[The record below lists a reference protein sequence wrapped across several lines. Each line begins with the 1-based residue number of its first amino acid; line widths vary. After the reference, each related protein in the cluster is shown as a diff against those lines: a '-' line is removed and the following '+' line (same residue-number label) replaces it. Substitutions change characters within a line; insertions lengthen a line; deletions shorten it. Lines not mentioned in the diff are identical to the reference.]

1 MQPIILYDIPNKL
14 YKGGWAPNPT
24 KTRFCLGHKGLPHE
38 IILVEFPDI
47 ATTMKSIGASP
58 TAGGKYT
65 VPVIKDPNTGAV
77 VSDSHAIAKYLD
89 DTYPDKPLIP
99 RGAHVLMQTF
109 ESLFMNTVLK
119 PSSRLLAVR
128 TLELQKDTSREFFIT
143 TRLKMLRET
152 SWGDVAP
159 EDKAREQWA
168 ALKKGLGEVDGWYQK
183 SEGRWIMGDV
193 FSFADIVVAGWLVW
207 WDAILNEEERQ
218 EIYALHGGRWGRL
231 LTDLNSECNTNL
243 GSFGEQSRSFL

>member
-1 MQPIILYDIPNKL
+1 
-14 YKGGWAPNPT
+14 
-24 KTRFCLGHKGLPHE
+24 
-38 IILVEFPDI
+38 
-47 ATTMKSIGASP
+47 P

-109 ESLFMNTVLK
+109 ESLLMSIVLK
-119 PSSRLLAVR
+119 PCYRLLAAR

-143 TRLKMLRET
+143 TRLKIFRET

-159 EDKAREQWA
+159 EAKAREQWT
-168 ALKKGLGEVDGWYQK
+168 ALKKGLGEVDGWYQQ
-183 SEGRWIMGDV
+183 SGGRWIMGDV
-193 FSFADIVVAGWLVW
+193 FSFA
-207 WDAILNEEERQ
+207 
-218 EIYALHGGRWGRL
+218 
-231 LTDLNSECNTNL
+231 
-243 GSFGEQSRSFL
+243 